1 MDVLEFVKRKGSLQT
16 LWMSAG
22 TVLAGTAGAAIRG
35 NVEVLPAILC
45 LLFGI
50 FAQLTANYYHAWY
63 EEKRESDKLFARE
76 SLIYEDENNEQGHL
90 FAIRVLKEA
99 STSAFIISLAIGF
112 GLLSIARQP
121 LWFILMGAIIYG
133 QFFLLHAGKKPLI
146 NTPLSMVFTFL
157 IFGPIGVIS
166 TSLIQSQVE
175 AHGNI
180 WNFFDTAP
188 CLYIGA
194 AFGFLALTVH
204 YIFSYANYKLSPD
217 HNRYN
222 LTRLIGLN
230 RMVQMTYINGAL
242 AFVLLAAMVLALHI
256 SYPLIAVIPAII
268 TLMVNTHVAYLMKR
282 GNQEDIR
289 RMFMI
294 SLYNYVLTAALML
307 VIFAIIGPPD
317 DSYRHLW

>member
-1 MDVLEFVKRKGSLQT
+1 MDVLAFVKRKGSLQT
-16 LWMSAG
+16 LWLSVG
-22 TVLAGTAGAAIRG
+22 TVLAGTSGAAIRG

-63 EEKRESDKLFARE
+63 VEKGDTDKLFARE
-76 SLIYEDENNEQGHL
+76 SLIYEDEDNEQSHH
-90 FAIRVLKEA
+90 FAVRVLKEA
-99 STSAFIISLAIGF
+99 AYAAFVISLAIGF

-121 LWFILMGAIIYG
+121 LWFILMGVIIYG
-133 QFFLLHAGKKPLI
+133 QFYLLHAGKKPLI

-188 CLYIGA
+188 CIYIGCA
-194 AFGFLALTVH
+194 AGFFALTVH

-217 HNRYN
+217 HNKYN

-230 RMVQMTYINGAL
+230 KIVLMTYLNGAF
-242 AFVLLAAMVLALHI
+242 AFCLMAAMILVLHI
-256 SYPLIAVIPAII
+256 SYPLIAIIPAFIA
-268 TLMVNTHVAYLMKR
+268 LMINTHVAYLMKR
-282 GNQEDIR
+282 GNPEDIR
-289 RMFMI
+289 LMFRL

-307 VIFAIIGPPD
+307 IIFVIIGPPD